1 MEKSFSSHLLKQRF
15 LTKGDNMH
23 SHTQVLVIGGGPA
36 GSTAATL
43 LAREGLSVTLIERE
57 VFPRY
62 HIGESLL
69 PSCLE
74 ILELLDVREKVES
87 HGFQEKHGG
96 YFAWGTEE
104 WDLVFAKLRHPY
116 SFQVVRSEFDHLLLE
131 HAKSQGVQVFE
142 GIEVQSLSFDGD
154 RPRSATWAS
163 VAEKQETGEI
173 SFDFLVDASGRA
185 GIMAMHYLK
194 SRHYHSA
201 FQNVALWGYWTGAKQ
216 LTNAPKGAIAVGS
229 VQDGWIWGIPLHNG
243 TMSVGLVTHKT
254 TFKEK
259 RQQSASLEQ
268 IYLEA
273 IDACPLIKGLVE
285 SGELVSKI
293 SAEQDYSYLSDVLSG
308 PGYFLAGDAACFIDP
323 LLSTGVHLATF
334 SGMLAAA
341 SIASTVRGEV
351 TEEQASTFYAQSYRH
366 SYLRLVVIVS
376 GLYQQY
382 NGKAS
387 YFWEAQQLSHHEY
400 GAALN
405 DAFLHVVSGMEDLL
419 DTREVSSDA
428 TQEETQDDGHVLT
441 SKQREALTSA
451 EGHDEAALARSQ
463 LYNKVFMRFSLS
475 PETAID
481 GLYVTTRPRLGL
493 AYAQHDVVGSR

>member
-1 MEKSFSSHLLKQRF
+1 
-15 LTKGDNMH
+15 
-23 SHTQVLVIGGGPA
+23 
-36 GSTAATL
+36 
-43 LAREGLSVTLIERE
+43 
-57 VFPRY
+57 
-62 HIGESLL
+62 
-69 PSCLE
+69 
-74 ILELLDVREKVES
+74 
-87 HGFQEKHGG
+87 
-96 YFAWGTEE
+96 
-104 WDLVFAKLRHPY
+104 
-116 SFQVVRSEFDHLLLE
+116 VVRSEFDHLLLE

-308 PGYFLAGDAACFIDP
+308 PGYFLGGMQRASSIRSFQPVSISRP
-323 LLSTGVHLATF
+323 LVGCW
-334 SGMLAAA
+334 
-341 SIASTVRGEV
+341 
-351 TEEQASTFYAQSYRH
+351 
-366 SYLRLVVIVS
+366 LRRVLR
-376 GLYQQY
+376 
-382 NGKAS
+382 
-387 YFWEAQQLSHHEY
+387 
-400 GAALN
+400 ALC
-405 DAFLHVVSGMEDLL
+405 VEKSP
-419 DTREVSSDA
+419 R
-428 TQEETQDDGHVLT
+428 
-441 SKQREALTSA
+441 SKPA
-451 EGHDEAALARSQ
+451 H
-463 LYNKVFMRFSLS
+463 FMRRA
-475 PETAID
+475 TAIPTFAW
-481 GLYVTTRPRLGL
+481 L
-493 AYAQHDVVGSR
+493 